1 MAMPSDSASA
11 LAAVICEPPAREARV
26 HHAHRH
32 SLRNVVQRHRQHH
45 HGRAPQLAFR
55 PLRLV
60 APHMKV
66 GNQTIQH
73 EQKQHADP
81 KADHGGKEGQPAHPL
96 RLLNRGNQQT
106 QIDAATITPAA
117 KPASE
122 RRTKSPSDFFI
133 KNTHAAPSVV
143 PRNGIRIPRKVSKF
157 PHRLFAVFDLVR
169 FPADKPGHAFHVSN
183 RHDRIHVFQP
193 IFRLKTVS

>member
-1 MAMPSDSASA
+1 M
-11 LAAVICEPPAREARV
+11 
-26 HHAHRH
+26 
-32 SLRNVVQRHRQHH
+32 QRHRQHH

-81 KADHGGKEGQPAHPL
+81 KADQGGKEGQPAHPL

-106 QIDAATITPAA
+106 PNRRRHHHPCGKARKRALHQIAKRFFHKEHARRAQRRSEKRNQDSEKGFQISSPPFRCIRFSPLSGRQTIPCLSHFQSSRSHTCALTDFSGWKPSHRAA
-117 KPASE
+117 
-122 RRTKSPSDFFI
+122 
-133 KNTHAAPSVV
+133 
-143 PRNGIRIPRKVSKF
+143 
-157 PHRLFAVFDLVR
+157 
-169 FPADKPGHAFHVSN
+169 
-183 RHDRIHVFQP
+183 
-193 IFRLKTVS
+193 